1 MKFEN
6 KKIDDMEKNKASALK
21 KSKNKETLAG
31 IAYKKLETMIITLQ
45 LKPGSLWTEKELSEL
60 LEIGRMPVR
69 EAIQRLDA
77 AHLLTIIPRRGVLVT
92 ELKVEEFFL
101 QLEVRRLL
109 EKLIAT
115 RAARFATPSERD
127 KFLQL
132 ADDYEKVTNEKDE
145 LKAIEIDNE
154 FNEFIGVCAR
164 NHYAASAI
172 SPLHALARRLY
183 YMQYNIDPE
192 LTKEI
197 NYAHCD
203 LMRAVA
209 SGDEILAAEKSDYLL
224 DCVEKLTKLKFDMYM
239 YPKR

>member
-6 KKIDDMEKNKASALK
+6 KKVNDMEKNKAIVLK
-21 KSKNKETLAG
+21 KNKETLADS
-31 IAYKKLETMIITLQ
+31 AYKKLETMIITLQ

-77 AHLLTIIPRRGVLVT
+77 AHLLTIMPRRGVLVT
-92 ELKVEEFFL
+92 EQKAEEFFL

-109 EKLIAT
+109 EKLIAI
-115 RAARFATPSERD
+115 RAAKFATPSERD

-132 ADDYEKVTNEKDE
+132 ADEYEKATNEKDE

-154 FNEFIGVCAR
+154 FNEFIGMCSR
-164 NHYAASAI
+164 NHYATSAVA
-172 SPLHALARRLY
+172 PLHALSRRLY
-183 YMQYNIDPE
+183 YMQYNIDLE

-209 SGDEILAAEKSDYLL
+209 SGDEVLAGEKSDYLL
-224 DCVEKLTKLKFDMYM
+224 DCVERLSKLNFDMYI
-239 YPKR
+239 